1 MSTKTYIRCEEVTK
15 KDDDN
20 DDDYQTIGFLQYLER
35 SLNMI
40 HPKLWLYITSLFIAL
55 ILVLL
60 IRPVVDNLFPL
71 FVIIMSILV
80 FVIRDSMT
88 GSNIVGSLPK
98 VTTPRP
104 PHLGLDGVSLEN
116 RYPYQYV

>member
-15 KDDDN
+15 KEDDDN
-20 DDDYQTIGFLQYLER
+20 DEYQTIGFIQYLER

-60 IRPVVDNLFPL
+60 IRPTVDNLFPL

-88 GSNIVGSLPK
+88 GSNVYGSLPK

-116 RYPYQYV
+116 RYSYQSV